1 MATTTPT
8 PDGLAAQSRLIDTL
22 ESNDF
27 GWDLMVGDA
36 FVRGMRDIGY
46 KSTSFA
52 LAELI
57 DNAMQASATRIDIVF
72 GFDGGAKPTKIAAID
87 NGYGMQPKMV
97 RASLV
102 WGAGTRAEDRSGFGK
117 YGYGLPS

>member
-1 MATTTPT
+1 MTSAPATTENFHEAQQA
-8 PDGLAAQSRLIDTL
+8 LVAKLEAQS
-22 ESNDF
+22 

-57 DNAMQASATRIDIVF
+57 DNSLQADATKIDVVF
-72 GFDGGAKPTKIAAID
+72 GFEGGAKPKRLAVID
-87 NGYGMQPKMV
+87 DGYGMEPKMV
-97 RASLV
+97 RASLI
-102 WGAGTRAEDRSGFGK
+102 WGAGT
-117 YGYGLPS
+117 